1 MDAARRLMLTR
12 LAGGALALGALAP
25 ASGAVPGALAA
36 TGAATPIDAPPELQ
50 GLIGGVRLQGQM
62 RFRWFGLHVYDG
74 RLWSAE
80 RVGAAD
86 YAGREFALELA
97 YARRLQGT
105 AIAERSLDE
114 MRRIAEFSD
123 AQAEQWRAFMRGAFP
138 DVQPGDRLTG
148 WHRPGL
154 GVRFFHNAQ
163 ATRSLADAGFATRFF
178 GIWLSPRSS
187 VPALRQALLGEP
199 A

>member
-1 MDAARRLMLTR
+1 MDAARRVVLTR
-12 LAGGALALGALAP
+12 LAGGALALAALAP
-25 ASGAVPGALAA
+25 ASGALPGA
-36 TGAATPIDAPPELQ
+36 PIAPAEPPPELQ

-62 RFRWFGLHVYDG
+62 RLRWFGLHVYDG

-123 AQAEQWRAFMRGAFP
+123 AQAELWRAFMREAFP
-138 DVQPGDRLTG
+138 DVQAGDRLTG
-148 WHRPGL
+148 WHRPGV

-163 ATRSLADAGFATRFF
+163 PTRALADAGFASRFF
-178 GIWLSPRSS
+178 GIWLSPRSQA
-187 VPALRQALLGEP
+187 PALRQALLGEP